1 MKKIIKKTSK
11 KTAKKADILMNY
23 VGCETSTDV
32 LNAYIDAKVKANK
45 PITQDE
51 LEIVENRNPKVE
63 IVAFCECVPVVE
75 EKKPWYKRFWNWL
88 TRK

>member
-1 MKKIIKKTSK
+1 MKKTIKKTSK

-23 VGCETSTDV
+23 TNCETSTDV

-63 IVAFCECVPVVE
+63 IVAFCECVPVSA
-75 EKKPWYKRFWNWL
+75 KKPWYKRFWNWL